1 MKDPCSTSLT
11 HCSYALHDILAFV
24 FLVGSWYRF
33 CWRFEGARGL
43 KTLTSKYALSKRPPK
58 KPFAAMSSL
67 APSSLI
73 AEAPLSVS
81 LVKIFPF
88 LIIH

>member
-1 MKDPCSTSLT
+1 MC
-11 HCSYALHDILAFV
+11 
-24 FLVGSWYRF
+24 
-33 CWRFEGARGL
+33 GL
-43 KTLTSKYALSKRPPK
+43 KILTSKYALSRRPPQ

-81 LVKIFPF
+81 LVMG
-88 LIIH
+88 

>member
-1 MKDPCSTSLT
+1 ML
-11 HCSYALHDILAFV
+11 
-24 FLVGSWYRF
+24 
-33 CWRFEGARGL
+33 CWRFEGACGL
-43 KTLTSKYALSKRPPK
+43 KILTSKYRYALSKRPPQ

-81 LVKIFPF
+81 LVMSKYVPS
-88 LIIH
+88 